1 MSSSDELLTRVARE
15 RGRDLVAYAYL
26 FTGDLTSAQDLVQ
39 DAFVKVFGRF
49 RAGYDAT
56 SAEAYTRRTIATLY
70 VDGYRR
76 KRRYAVLEPLLADAS
91 SYESDVAATLDV
103 RTALA
108 QLSRQ
113 ERACVVLRYFADR
126 TVPEVAR
133 ELHLAEGTVKRYLSH
148 ATHKLETL
156 LGPLAGTDETIDVLP
171 SAGRDG
177 SAR

>member
-1 MSSSDELLTRVARE
+1 MSGSDELLARLARE
-15 RGRDLVAYAYL
+15 RGRDLVAYAFL
-26 FTGDLTSAQDLVQ
+26 FTGDQAAAQDLVQ

-70 VDGYRR
+70 IDGYRR
-76 KRRYAVLEPLLADAS
+76 RRHYASLEPLLVDA
-91 SYESDVAATLDV
+91 ESHEPDPAAALDV
-103 RTALA
+103 RAALA
-108 QLSRQ
+108 GLSRQ

-148 ATHKLETL
+148 ATHKLETV

-177 SAR
+177 SGR